1 MSDTPRMNA
10 AAKAVGSLACQ
21 WKTGTID
28 AVQFERAAQSEFDKL
43 AAFERENAKLRADG
57 ELVDYLCKLHGCDR
71 KMVLHWCEFAARK
84 SL

>member
-1 MSDTPRMNA
+1 MKHTDTPRTDA
-10 AAKAVGSLACQ
+10 ALKATSGLFRV
-21 WKTGTID
+21 
-28 AVQFERAAQSEFDKL
+28 AADCRFATFAREL
-43 AAFERENAKLRADG
+43 ERENTKLRADG